1 MTNPL
6 FNPISRRTF
15 SGLVP
20 VLLTLGLTGCGSGG
34 TSGGGDASSPASAR
48 TVTHDLGETV
58 INGTPKRIVSTSVVL
73 TGTLLALDAPVV
85 GSGASKP
92 GAEGFDDVGF
102 FSHWSATAKE
112 RGVKALYANSKLD
125 IEAVTAE
132 KPDLIIIASTGG
144 DSTKDDYDSLSRIAP
159 TVAINYNSESWQTVT
174 RKVAEATGTQTK
186 ADELFKSFDSK
197 ISELKAGMTDVP
209 TSSTPRPT
217 ACPSRNRAAPT
228 TRSSRLSVS
237 NSPRHPP
244 AAVKR
249 EPTAR
254 TSCSRRWS
262 RACRP

>member
-6 FNPISRRTF
+6 FNPISRRTL

-125 IEAVTAE
+125 VEAVTAE

-174 RKVAEATGTQTK
+174 RKVAEATG
-186 ADELFKSFDSK
+186 
-197 ISELKAGMTDVP
+197 
-209 TSSTPRPT
+209 RPGLRNS
-217 ACPSRNRAAPT
+217 PKPSIRGSRN
-228 TRSSRLSVS
+228 SR
-237 NSPRHPP
+237 P
-244 AAVKR
+244 
-249 EPTAR
+249 E
-254 TSCSRRWS
+254 
-262 RACRP
+262 